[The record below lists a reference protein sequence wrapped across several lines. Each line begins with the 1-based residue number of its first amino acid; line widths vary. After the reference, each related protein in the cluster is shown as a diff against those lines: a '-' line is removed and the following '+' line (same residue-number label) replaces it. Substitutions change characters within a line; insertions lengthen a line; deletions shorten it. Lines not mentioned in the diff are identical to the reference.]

1 MLIALVNQKGGV
13 SKTTSTICLGA
24 ILAEIAPCL
33 VIDLD
38 PQGNLT
44 TGLGINLEE
53 KEEPQPTIYEVLKEE
68 VEVQKAIIPTQLNRL
83 DLLPADILL
92 ANGEPELMSKIGNS
106 YILRERLA
114 PIKSKYRFI
123 LIDCPP
129 SLGLLTVNA
138 LTCADAVLV
147 PVQCQF
153 FALKGLASLLET
165 ITTVQNRLNPD
176 LEIFGVLP
184 TMADNTVMSRDVLD
198 SLTKRIG
205 HLTTVFPPVPKSV
218 KFAESNLA
226 GKPIHLYAEKDS
238 KLSDPYHTIAMKI
251 LERGNRN

>member
-13 SKTTSTICLGA
+13 AKTTSTICLGA

-53 KEEPQPTIYEVLKEE
+53 KEEAQPTIYEVLKEE
-68 VEVQKAIIPTQLNRL
+68 VEVQEAIIPTKLNRL

-165 ITTVQNRLNPD
+165 ITTVQNRLNPN
-176 LEIFGVLP
+176 LSVCY
-184 TMADNTVMSRDVLD
+184 
-198 SLTKRIG
+198 
-205 HLTTVFPPVPKSV
+205 TT
-218 KFAESNLA
+218 SN
-226 GKPIHLYAEKDS
+226 
-238 KLSDPYHTIAMKI
+238 
-251 LERGNRN
+251 